1 MKSIDQNFEN
11 YNFWDQNLLIFSFFD
26 TKCPKIPF
34 SDLLIVIRKWGFSDQ
49 ITVLKFTEIYKFN
62 GYRPKPEPELYTL
75 KNSHRGGH
83 VCFFLGTCILFD
95 GDMYSFLTHYRGVHR
110 PALADAQGNHIY

>member
-1 MKSIDQNFEN
+1 MTKKCHFYVHEIPKNEVDQSKI
-11 YNFWDQNLLIFSFFD
+11 LKITIFGPESPIFPFFD

-62 GYRPKPEPELYTL
+62 GYRP
-75 KNSHRGGH
+75 
-83 VCFFLGTCILFD
+83 
-95 GDMYSFLTHYRGVHR
+95 
-110 PALADAQGNHIY
+110 